1 MTQEQIARINALAK
15 KSRAPEGLTAAEQE
29 EQAGLRRAYIDAMKQ
44 SLRAQLDSAVVVDET
59 GKRRPL
65 KPKEGQ

>member
-29 EQAGLRRAYIDAMKQ
+29 EQTGLRRAYIDAMKQ